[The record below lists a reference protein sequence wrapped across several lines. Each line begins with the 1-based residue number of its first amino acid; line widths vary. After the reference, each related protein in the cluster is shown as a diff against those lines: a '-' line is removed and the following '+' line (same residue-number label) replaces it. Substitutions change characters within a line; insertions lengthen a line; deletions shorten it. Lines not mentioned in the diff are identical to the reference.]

1 MKVLVYCQHVLGVGH
16 FFRTLEICRAL
27 AGHDVV
33 LVSGGLRAEADLPPG
48 VRRRQL
54 PELVMDAGF
63 QNLHSPDGV
72 SLETVRTERRRQ
84 LQRIFAEE
92 APDIFLVELY
102 PIGRKAFRF
111 ELDPLL
117 EHIRADHRAACKVV
131 CSVRDI
137 LVEKEKATKHETR
150 AVGVLNRHFDALL
163 VHADPDVVRL
173 EETFAQMAAIRIP
186 VVYTGYVAAPAA
198 PMPDRAAW
206 RRLHAIDPE
215 ARLVMASAG
224 GGAVGFDLL
233 AAVARA
239 ARIVQAREP
248 MTLQIFTGPF
258 MPPEQ
263 AAALQAMAGPALRVE
278 RFSEDFSAWLQA
290 ADVSVSMAG
299 YNTCMNILAARANAL
314 VYPFGQNR
322 EQGMRAKRLA
332 ARGILGILTSSEL
345 APERLAERLLTAFDD
360 RPAQPAVNMDGAA
373 RAAAWMESLVAGRGR
388 AE

>member
-33 LVSGGLRAEADLPPG
+33 LVSGGPRTSTDLPPG
-48 VRRRQL
+48 VRCRPL

-63 QNLHSPDGV
+63 QNLHAPDGS
-72 SLETVRTERRRQ
+72 SLEAVRTERRRH

-117 EHIRADHRAACKVV
+117 AVIGEGHPRACKVV

-137 LVEKEKATKHETR
+137 LVEKENATKHEAR
-150 AVGVLNRHFDALL
+150 AVGILNRYFDALL

-173 EETFAQMAAIRIP
+173 EETFAQMAAVRIP
-186 VVYTGYVAAPAA
+186 VVYTGYVAAPAEA
-198 PMPDRAAW
+198 MPDPAAW
-206 RRLHAIDPE
+206 RRLRAVDPG
-215 ARLVMASAG
+215 ARLVLASAG
-224 GGAVGFDLL
+224 GGAVGFELL

-248 MTLQIFTGPF
+248 TTVSRMAVSRRAV
-258 MPPEQ
+258 Q
-263 AAALQAMAGPALRVE
+263 ARS
-278 RFSEDFSAWLQA
+278 R
-290 ADVSVSMAG
+290 
-299 YNTCMNILAARANAL
+299 R
-314 VYPFGQNR
+314 
-322 EQGMRAKRLA
+322 
-332 ARGILGILTSSEL
+332 
-345 APERLAERLLTAFDD
+345 TA
-360 RPAQPAVNMDGAA
+360 
-373 RAAAWMESLVAGRGR
+373 
-388 AE
+388 